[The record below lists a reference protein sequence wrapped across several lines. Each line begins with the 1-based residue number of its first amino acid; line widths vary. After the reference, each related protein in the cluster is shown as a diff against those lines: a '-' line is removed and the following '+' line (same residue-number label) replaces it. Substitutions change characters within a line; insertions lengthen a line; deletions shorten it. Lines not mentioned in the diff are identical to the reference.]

1 MKKRIIA
8 MCLCLAMVAT
18 LFVGCNQPDEPED
31 KEIVEIVCQLNFLS
45 DFNEGVYR
53 MEAAL
58 NEMLERDIGVHVT
71 FERTDLLTSA
81 TDASLAITGG
91 EQLDVV
97 VSFGGL
103 VQVLMASGVIMPL
116 DELYDNYAPEMKDQL
131 GATIDMCRIN
141 GQIYGVT
148 VAAAGGDGFGYN
160 MKKSYADKYGFTPDP
175 DKLYTMDEMEAMFD
189 IIAAGEGENTLMFI
203 PWLNTYAPLNG
214 NLGMYDVL
222 NASDF
227 SLGVLKL
234 DGTDEDARTVVN
246 LFETQEYAV
255 FCQEMYD
262 WAQKGYISADAAVTT
277 ENADDICKRSN
288 VVGTFAYGEPD
299 ERLSQIVAWSDDV
312 VVFNM
317 VAPSITGGQAGIMW
331 HISNTCEHP
340 EKAME
345 FLNYFFKNPE
355 AYMLLQY
362 GFEGEEYEVV
372 KTEGDLKQ
380 VRWLS
385 DNPASLPYYNCYPV
399 LGNMLKLPVF
409 EPNPINMSEIQLE
422 VMESI
427 TGNAVSPAVGYVF
440 DSSSVENEL
449 AAIRAVIAQYA
460 PSLNCGAVDPSTV
473 LPEFISAL
481 KAAGIDK
488 VIAENQKQ
496 LDAFLAAKAG

>member
-1 MKKRIIA
+1 
-8 MCLCLAMVAT
+8 
-18 LFVGCNQPDEPED
+18 
-31 KEIVEIVCQLNFLS
+31 
-45 DFNEGVYR
+45 
-53 MEAAL
+53 
-58 NEMLERDIGVHVT
+58 
-71 FERTDLLTSA
+71 
-81 TDASLAITGG
+81 
-91 EQLDVV
+91 
-97 VSFGGL
+97 
-103 VQVLMASGVIMPL
+103 
-116 DELYDNYAPEMKDQL
+116 
-131 GATIDMCRIN
+131 
-141 GQIYGVT
+141 
-148 VAAAGGDGFGYN
+148 
-160 MKKSYADKYGFTPDP
+160 
-175 DKLYTMDEMEAMFD
+175 
-189 IIAAGEGENTLMFI
+189 
-203 PWLNTYAPLNG
+203 
-214 NLGMYDVL
+214 
-222 NASDF
+222 
-227 SLGVLKL
+227 
-234 DGTDEDARTVVN
+234 
-246 LFETQEYAV
+246 
-255 FCQEMYD
+255 
-262 WAQKGYISADAAVTT
+262 
-277 ENADDICKRSN
+277 
-288 VVGTFAYGEPD
+288 
-299 ERLSQIVAWSDDV
+299 
-312 VVFNM
+312 
-317 VAPSITGGQAGIMW
+317 
-331 HISNTCEHP
+331 
-340 EKAME
+340 ME

-449 AAIRAVIAQYA
+449 AAIRAVIAQYT